1 MTNYDLEEA
10 KLLRWQFGLSLLF
23 IFTLIVSLTL
33 TYNQILIHEK
43 KKPLYTNKTSED
55 LLKLNRTLA
64 LIISIGFL
72 YINYIDKG
80 IKEEHNL
87 DLKTANLQ
95 IDAGILSLL
104 SAIIVL
110 YVAFMGDG
118 ATALEIG
125 RAHV

>member
-43 KKPLYTNKTSED
+43 KKPLYTNKTSD
-55 LLKLNRTLA
+55 DILKLNRTLGLLLA
-64 LIISIGFL
+64 LGFL

-87 DLKTANLQ
+87 ELKSANLQ
-95 IDAGILSLL
+95 IDAGLL
-104 SAIIVL
+104 SVIAAIIVL
-110 YVAFMGDG
+110 YVSFMGDG
-118 ATALEIG
+118 QTALENPE
-125 RAHV
+125 V

>member
-43 KKPLYTNKTSED
+43 KKPLYTNKTSDD
-55 LLKLNRTLA
+55 LLKLNRTLGILLA
-64 LIISIGFL
+64 LGFL

-80 IKEEHNL
+80 IKEENNL

-118 ATALEIG
+118 ATALENPEN
-125 RAHV
+125 

>member
-23 IFTLIVSLTL
+23 IFTIIVSLTL
-33 TYNQILIHEK
+33 TYNEILIHEK
-43 KKPLYTNKTSED
+43 KKPLYTEQTAD
-55 LLKLNRTLA
+55 DILKLNRTLSVLLA
-64 LIISIGFL
+64 LGFL

-95 IDAGILSLL
+95 IDAGALNLL
-104 SAIIVL
+104 ATIIVL
-110 YVAFMGDG
+110 YVAFMSDG
-118 ATALEIG
+118 TTALENPQS
-125 RAHV
+125 

>member
-43 KKPLYTNKTSED
+43 KKPLYTTKTSD
-55 LLKLNRTLA
+55 DILKLNRTLSTLLA
-64 LIISIGFL
+64 LGFL

-80 IKEEHNL
+80 IKEENNL
-87 DLKTANLQ
+87 DLKSANLQ
-95 IDAGILSLL
+95 IDAGILSVLAAL
-104 SAIIVL
+104 IVL
-110 YVAFMGDG
+110 YVSFMEDG
-118 ATALEIG
+118 SVATENPED
-125 RAHV
+125 

>member
-23 IFTLIVSLTL
+23 IFTIIVSLTL

-64 LIISIGFL
+64 FIISIAFL

-95 IDAGILSLL
+95 IDAGALNLL
-104 SAIIVL
+104 ATIIVL
-110 YVAFMGDG
+110 YVAFMSDG
-118 ATALEIG
+118 TTALENPQS
-125 RAHV
+125 

>member
-10 KLLRWQFGLSLLF
+10 NLLKWQLGLSLLF

-43 KKPLYTNKTSED
+43 KKPLYTDKMAD
-55 LLKLNRTLA
+55 DILKLNRLLGLLLA
-64 LIISIGFL
+64 LGFL

-87 DLKTANLQ
+87 DLKSANLQ
-95 IDAGILSLL
+95 IDAGVLSVL
-104 SAIIVL
+104 AAVIVL
-110 YVAFMGDG
+110 YVSMMGG
-118 ATALEIG
+118 GGTATENPED
-125 RAHV
+125 

>member
-43 KKPLYTNKTSED
+43 KKPLYTNKTSD
-55 LLKLNRTLA
+55 DILKLNRTLGLLLA
-64 LIISIGFL
+64 LGFL

-87 DLKTANLQ
+87 DLKSANLQ
-95 IDAGILSLL
+95 IDAGLL
-104 SAIIVL
+104 SVIAAIIVL
-110 YVAFMGDG
+110 YVSFMSDG
-118 ATALEIG
+118 QTALENPE
-125 RAHV
+125 V

>member
-118 ATALEIG
+118 ATALENPEN
-125 RAHV
+125 